1 MSHARQ
7 ATENFI
13 SFDSNALAGLRGI
26 SALHIVLFHSLT
38 YCLYQFG
45 IYAQVSQFKQ
55 RAFNLGL
62 SEWVIWR
69 SNCNILLSL
78 AFTLLS
84 SLVKQW
90 VKSKKSK
97 NLIAQPWMEYEA
109 YQLSTLYYSIPFIT
123 AHLISIF
130 MDRFTCPCFSFSL
143 DFAWPLDMARPNMMA
158 MRYVVDPAQKS
169 VVDVVV
175 VKLEQ
180 KQKRKSSIPTTTWLA
195 GVPEFCPFIG
205 WPTFLDCL

>member
-1 MSHARQ
+1 MLRWV
-7 ATENFI
+7 N
-13 SFDSNALAGLRGI
+13 SN
-26 SALHIVLFHSLT
+26 S
-38 YCLYQFG
+38 
-45 IYAQVSQFKQ
+45 
-55 RAFNLGL
+55 AFNLGL

-69 SNCNILLSL
+69 SNYNILLSL
-78 AFTLLS
+78 AFTLLN

-109 YQLSTLYYSIPFIT
+109 YQLSTLYYFIPSIT
-123 AHLISIF
+123 APLISIF

-158 MRYVVDPAQKS
+158 MRYVVDPAPKS

-175 VKLEQ
+175 AKL
-180 KQKRKSSIPTTTWLA
+180 KQMKMRRSSTPRIFWLVDDQRSSVIKRRFETTLIS
-195 GVPEFCPFIG
+195 FIQISLLYMQVRYDREG
-205 WPTFLDCL
+205 CD